1 MHAGM
6 AAVLCHSRLTLQTHP
21 QRQAWIL
28 ELLRKHQPSSIVDIG
43 CGEGTLLSA
52 LCRPPLQRDVFPLH
66 RLPSLTRGA
75 CPLPSHHWIYSDADL
90 SCLTSLI
97 GVDIDARALAAAR
110 TAILA
115 AQGYRPMP
123 RWMPFTVHLL
133 HGTFETLD
141 HRLVGCDAIVATEVI
156 EHLADISK
164 FAPILLGM
172 YKPKLLII
180 TTPDY
185 NFNLNFHPEWEN
197 ATSQAGGFPDPTGRT
212 DRRFRHD
219 DHKFEWTSQEF
230 QHYCEGVASEHGYT
244 VSFGGVGSVGFHS
257 SEGITFATQGATFER
272 NDHST
277 LRTRLQHGASS
288 IGPSERQSTA
298 PHYETGRDLA
308 TFWTRHFDSHT
319 QQSICH
325 EEQEPLCAYPD
336 KVEKLRV
343 VKSAV
348 LQFCAEEAEAPVLST
363 KASHATASRLLLWSV
378 WIDDHVREL
387 CGGRM
392 GVLIDALQLLP
403 SSELGRLDF
412 QSQPNHIVIAS
423 DGDHLHLIIAPLG
436 EGDEEN
442 FDLWLYCSGPAQ
454 TPTAASEWTYGTD

>member
-1 MHAGM
+1 M
-6 AAVLCHSRLTLQTHP
+6 VTFDPPLWL

-28 ELLRKHQPSSIVDIG
+28 ELLRKHQPSSIVDVG
-43 CGEGTLLSA
+43 CGEGSLLSA

-66 RLPSLTRGA
+66 PFPSLTRGA

-123 RWMPFTVHLL
+123 RWIPFTVHLL
-133 HGTFETLD
+133 HASFDTLD

-185 NFNLNFHPEWEN
+185 NFNVNFHPELG
-197 ATSQAGGFPDPTGRT
+197 AGGFSDPTGRT

-230 QHYCEGVASEHGYT
+230 QQYCNGVASEHGYT
-244 VSFGGVGSVGFHS
+244 VSFGGVGSVGPTS
-257 SEGITFATQGATFER
+257 PEDSPFATQGAIFER
-272 NDHST
+272 GHQLTSRDT
-277 LRTRLQHGASS
+277 LQQES
-288 IGPSERQSTA
+288 PSECGLPAFLFPQSSTA
-298 PHYETGRDLA
+298 SHHEPGGALT
-308 TFWTRHFDSHT
+308 TFWTRRFDSHT
-319 QQSICH
+319 QRTICH
-325 EEQEPLCAYPD
+325 EEQD

-348 LQFCAEEAEAPVLST
+348 LQFFAEEAEAPVLSA
-363 KASHATASRLLLWSV
+363 KASHITVSRLLLWSV
-378 WIDDHVREL
+378 WIDDPIRAL
-387 CGGRM
+387 CGGRV

-403 SSELGRLDF
+403 SSDVGLLDF
-412 QSQPNHIVIAS
+412 QLQPNHIVVAS
-423 DGDHLHLIIAPLG
+423 DGSHLHLIIAPLG

-442 FDLWLYCSGPAQ
+442 FDLWLYRSGAAQ
-454 TPTAASEWTYGTD
+454 PPTEASEWTYETD